1 MSRLRRFVNKSRTQI
16 FWWSVIGLFI
26 TVISVLH
33 YTTPTMKWQF
43 HLLYMQSYFIP
54 ILIGAFQFGIR
65 GGLGVAVVISLIYF
79 PHIMLQWGGMVE
91 NNLMRFLQIALFNVI
106 GYLTGIKT
114 QKENEE
120 KARTQQALKELE
132 ESLLQLRKQ
141 SEKLSDLEEQLRLA
155 DRLSIV
161 GELTASLAHE
171 VRNPLGA
178 IRGTVEILRDE
189 FGDQLKETDFFRI
202 LIEETER
209 LNSVVDNYL
218 SFARKK
224 DQEESQYNIREVVQ
238 NSTLLLSSKARK
250 SGIQFKIDLPQAPII
265 LEGNPNNLRQS
276 LVNLELNAIQAMN
289 NGGEISITGQLVDGN
304 DSSLKQKILRLT
316 VNDQGGGIKTDDLK
330 EIFKPF
336 FTTKADGTGLGLSIV
351 KRIADENHWQIDV
364 SSKPGSGTTF
374 TLLIPV
380 NEKTSADSQAQFSN
394 QKNSIHN

>member
-1 MSRLRRFVNKSRTQI
+1 MSRLNRFVNENRTQI
-16 FWWSVIGLFI
+16 FWWSVIGLL
-26 TVISVLH
+26 ISIISILH

-155 DRLSIV
+155 DRLSII

-189 FGDQLKETDFFRI
+189 FSDQLKETDFFRI

-265 LEGNPNNLRQS
+265 LEGDPNNLRQS

-304 DSSLKQKILRLT
+304 HSSLKQKILRLT
-316 VNDQGGGIKTDDLK
+316 INDQGSGIKTDDLE

-351 KRIADENHWQIDV
+351 KRIADENHWRIDV
-364 SSKPGSGTTF
+364 SSKSGSGTTF

>member
-1 MSRLRRFVNKSRTQI
+1 MSRLIDVANGNRTQV
-16 FWWSVIGLFI
+16 FWWSVIGLLI
-26 TVISVLH
+26 VIISVLH
-33 YTTPTMKWQF
+33 YTTPVMNWQF

-54 ILIGAFQFGIR
+54 ILIGAFQFGVR

-114 QKENEE
+114 QKEKEE
-120 KARTQQALKELE
+120 KARTQRALKELE

-178 IRGTVEILRDE
+178 IRGAVEILQE
-189 FGDQLKETDFFRI
+189 ESGEQIKKTDFFRI

-218 SFARKK
+218 SFARKQDHK
-224 DQEESQYNIREVVQ
+224 KSQYDAREVVK

-250 SGIQFKIDLPQAPII
+250 SQTKFAVGLPESPII
-265 LEGNPNNLRQS
+265 LKGDPSDLRQL

-289 NGGEISITGQLVDGN
+289 DGGEINIVGELIEGE
-304 DSSLKQKILRLT
+304 DSKPKMLRLIIS
-316 VNDQGGGIKTDDLK
+316 DQGSGINEDDLE

-336 FTTKADGTGLGLSIV
+336 FTTKPDGTGLGLSIA
-351 KRIADENHWQIDV
+351 KRIAEENHWQIDV

-374 TLLIPV
+374 TVRIPV
-380 NEKTSADSQAQFSN
+380 DEKTPSGSQN
-394 QKNSIHN
+394 QSGNQENL

>member
-1 MSRLRRFVNKSRTQI
+1 M
-16 FWWSVIGLFI
+16 FI

-265 LEGNPNNLRQS
+265 LEGDPNNLRQS

-316 VNDQGGGIKTDDLK
+316 INDQGSGIKTGDLE

>member
-1 MSRLRRFVNKSRTQI
+1 MNRVKGFVNDNKIQI
-16 FWWSVIGLFI
+16 FWWSVISLLI
-26 TVISVLH
+26 IAISILH

-43 HLLYMQSYFIP
+43 HLLYMQSYFMP
-54 ILIGAFQFGIR
+54 ILIGAFQFGVR

-120 KARTQQALKELE
+120 KERTQQALSELE
-132 ESLLQLRKQ
+132 QSLTKLREQ

-178 IRGTVEILRDE
+178 IRGAVEILEEE
-189 FGDQLKETDFFRI
+189 FGEHLKQTDFFRI

-218 SFARKK
+218 SFARK
-224 DQEESQYNIREVVQ
+224 QGQRRSQYDAREVVQ
-238 NSTLLLSSKARK
+238 NSALLLSSKARK
-250 SGIQFKIDLPQAPII
+250 SQIQFKVDLPKAPII
-265 LEGNPNNLRQS
+265 LKGDPNDLWQV
-276 LVNLELNAIQAMN
+276 LVNLELNAVQAMN
-289 NGGEISITGQLVDGN
+289 EGGEIHIMGELI
-304 DSSLKQKILRLT
+304 DSDDSKQKMLRL
-316 VNDQGGGIKTDDLK
+316 VIEDQGGGIEENHL
-330 EIFKPF
+330 ENIFKPF
-336 FTTKADGTGLGLSIV
+336 FTTKANGTGLGLSIV
-351 KRIADENHWQIDV
+351 KRIVDENQWGIDV

-374 TLLIPV
+374 ILLIPV
-380 NEKTSADSQAQFSN
+380 AEQNRENKSGVQDQFE
-394 QKNSIHN
+394 H

>member
-1 MSRLRRFVNKSRTQI
+1 M
-16 FWWSVIGLFI
+16 FI

-189 FGDQLKETDFFRI
+189 FGNQLKETDFFRI

-316 VNDQGGGIKTDDLK
+316 INDQGSGIKTGDLE

-364 SSKPGSGTTF
+364 SSKSGSGTTF

>member
-1 MSRLRRFVNKSRTQI
+1 MSRLRRFVNESRTRI

-189 FGDQLKETDFFRI
+189 FGDKLKETDFFRI

-250 SGIQFKIDLPQAPII
+250 SGIQFKIDLPQTPII
-265 LEGNPNNLRQS
+265 LEGDPNNLRQS

-316 VNDQGGGIKTDDLK
+316 INDQGSGIKTGDLE

>member
-1 MSRLRRFVNKSRTQI
+1 MGKLRTIISKNKTQI
-16 FWWSVIGLFI
+16 YWWAIIGLLI
-26 TVISVLH
+26 AVISILH
-33 YTTPTMKWQF
+33 YSTPTMKWQF

-54 ILIGAFQFGIR
+54 ILIGAFQFGVR

-91 NNLMRFLQIALFNVI
+91 NNLMRFLQIILFNVI

-120 KARTQQALKELE
+120 KARSQKALKELE
-132 ESLLQLRKQ
+132 ESMLKLRKQ

-178 IRGTVEILRDE
+178 IRGTVEILQEE
-189 FGDQLKETDFFRI
+189 FGEQLNETDFFRI

-218 SFARKK
+218 SFARKQGQRK
-224 DQEESQYNIREVVQ
+224 SRYDAREVIQ
-238 NSTLLLSSKARK
+238 NSALLLSSKARK
-250 SGIQFKIDLPQAPII
+250 SGIQFRVDLPQSPVVMQ
-265 LEGNPNNLRQS
+265 GDPSDLRQI
-276 LVNLELNAIQAMN
+276 LVNLELNAVQAMSN
-289 NGGEISITGQLVDGN
+289 SGEIDISGELIED
-304 DSSLKQKILRLT
+304 QKMLRLI
-316 VNDQGGGIKTDDLK
+316 VRDQGSGIKPDELED
-330 EIFKPF
+330 IFKPF
-336 FTTKADGTGLGLSIV
+336 YTTKPNGTGLGLSIV

-364 SSKPGSGTTF
+364 SSKPDSGTTF
-374 TLLIPV
+374 TLFMPLD
-380 NEKTSADSQAQFSN
+380 E
-394 QKNSIHN
+394 QK

>member
-1 MSRLRRFVNKSRTQI
+1 M
-16 FWWSVIGLFI
+16 FI

-189 FGDQLKETDFFRI
+189 FGDKLKETDFFRI

-316 VNDQGGGIKTDDLK
+316 INDQGSGIKTGDLE

>member
-1 MSRLRRFVNKSRTQI
+1 MSRLRRFVNESRTRI

>member
-1 MSRLRRFVNKSRTQI
+1 MSRLRRFVNESRTRI

-189 FGDQLKETDFFRI
+189 FGDKLKETDFFRI

-316 VNDQGGGIKTDDLK
+316 INDQGSGIKTGDLE

>member
-1 MSRLRRFVNKSRTQI
+1 MSRLDRFVNENRTQI
-16 FWWSVIGLFI
+16 FWWSVIGLLI
-26 TVISVLH
+26 TIISVLH
-33 YTTPTMKWQF
+33 YTTPVMDWQF

-79 PHIMLQWGGMVE
+79 PHIMLQWGGMIE

-120 KARTQQALKELE
+120 KARTQSALNELE

-178 IRGTVEILRDE
+178 IRGAVEILQEE
-189 FGDQLKETDFFRI
+189 FGKQLKKTDFFRI

-218 SFARKK
+218 SFARK
-224 DQEESQYNIREVVQ
+224 QGQRESHYDIREVVQ
-238 NSTLLLSSKARK
+238 NSALLLSSKARK
-250 SGIQFKIDLPQAPII
+250 SQIQFKIDLPESPII
-265 LEGNPNNLRQS
+265 LKGDPSDLRQL
-276 LVNLELNAIQAMN
+276 LVNLELNAMQAMN
-289 NGGEISITGQLVDGN
+289 NGGEISIAGELIEGEDLRQN
-304 DSSLKQKILRLT
+304 MLRLMIE
-316 VNDQGGGIKTDDLK
+316 DQGSGIDPDHLE

-336 FTTKADGTGLGLSIV
+336 FTTKPDGTGLGLSIV
-351 KRIADENHWQIDV
+351 KRIAEENHWQIVV

-374 TLLIPV
+374 TLLIPMD
-380 NEKTSADSQAQFSN
+380 EETPSSSQTQFRN
-394 QKNSIHN
+394 HNKV

>member
-1 MSRLRRFVNKSRTQI
+1 MSRLRRFVNESRTRI

-265 LEGNPNNLRQS
+265 LEGDPNNLRQS

-316 VNDQGGGIKTDDLK
+316 INDQGSGIKTGDLE

>member
-1 MSRLRRFVNKSRTQI
+1 MSKLREIIRQNKTQI
-16 FWWSVIGLFI
+16 YWWLIIGLLI

-43 HLLYMQSYFIP
+43 HLIYMQSYFIP
-54 ILIGAFQFGIR
+54 ILIGAFQFGVR
-65 GGLGVAVVISLIYF
+65 GGLGVAVVISVIYF

-91 NNLMRFLQIALFNVI
+91 NNLMRFLQIVLFNVI

-120 KARTQQALKELE
+120 KARTYQAMKELE
-132 ESLLQLRKQ
+132 ESMVKLRRQ

-178 IRGTVEILRDE
+178 IRGAVEILQEE
-189 FGDQLKETDFFRI
+189 FGDQPKQTDFFRI

-218 SFARKK
+218 SFARKQGQK
-224 DQEESQYNIREVVQ
+224 TSQYDIREVVQ

-250 SGIQFKIDLPQAPII
+250 SQIQFKIDVPQFRIMVK
-265 LEGNPNNLRQS
+265 GDPNDLRQL
-276 LVNLELNAIQAMN
+276 LVNLELNAVQAMN
-289 NGGEISITGQLVDGN
+289 DGGEISITGELIDN
-304 DSSLKQKILRLT
+304 DDLSSKQKVLRLT
-316 VNDQGGGIKTDDLK
+316 IEDQGAGIKEEDL
-330 EIFKPF
+330 EDIFKPF
-336 FTTKADGTGLGLSIV
+336 FTTKPNGTGLGLSIV
-351 KRIADENHWQIDV
+351 KRIADENHWQINV
-364 SSKPGSGTTF
+364 SSKPDSGTTF

-380 NEKTSADSQAQFSN
+380 DEEG
-394 QKNSIHN
+394 